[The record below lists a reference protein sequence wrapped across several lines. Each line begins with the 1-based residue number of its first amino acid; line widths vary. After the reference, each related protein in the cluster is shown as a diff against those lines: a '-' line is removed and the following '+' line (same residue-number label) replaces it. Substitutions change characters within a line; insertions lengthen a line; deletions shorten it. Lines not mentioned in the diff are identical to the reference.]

1 MMANDSSPPSP
12 SQPAWRGQKR
22 RRSSSSS
29 SSSEEPRQ
37 HVRFANE
44 DEVIYTHASKDY
56 DRGGIYAFPILY
68 KLNPAVLLS
77 SGSCPDN
84 HTQESPSPPRTPSSS
99 PPLPP
104 SSTKEISP
112 ASESILIPSFSSDE
126 DADSVTSSVDLP
138 LTPAPAPPL
147 ESPPPLL
154 PAEQQHQKKKQPR
167 PKLSID
173 TSVCSQGPLFLT
185 KLSTNHVRT
194 RTWDDDDS
202 KSESTIS
209 DYLVPMTAVP
219 Q

>member
-1 MMANDSSPPSP
+1 MMANYSPPPQP

-22 RRSSSSS
+22 RRSSSSPS
-29 SSSEEPRQ
+29 SSGEEPRQ
-37 HVRFANE
+37 HVRFASE
-44 DEVIYTHASKDY
+44 TEVIYTHAPKDY
-56 DRGGIYAFPILY
+56 DRGGIFAFPILY

-77 SGSCPDN
+77 PNSCPDGRP
-84 HTQESPSPPRTPSSS
+84 QEDPSSLSTPSSS
-99 PPLPP
+99 PTLSPSMAQDLPP
-104 SSTKEISP
+104 VSTSSLT
-112 ASESILIPSFSSDE
+112 ASFSSDE

-138 LTPAPAPPL
+138 LTPAPPPL
-147 ESPPPLL
+147 PGSPPP
-154 PAEQQHQKKKQPR
+154 PAQQQQQPKKKQSR

-194 RTWDDDDS
+194 RTWDDDS
-202 KSESTIS
+202 GGGESTIS